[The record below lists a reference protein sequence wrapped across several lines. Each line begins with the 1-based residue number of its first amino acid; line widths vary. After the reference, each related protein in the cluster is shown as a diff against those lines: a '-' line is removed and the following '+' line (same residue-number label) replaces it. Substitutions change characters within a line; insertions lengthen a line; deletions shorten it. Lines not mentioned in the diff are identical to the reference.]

1 MKKLLLLLLLF
12 VGLLA
17 QSQTFNNEWINY
29 SRPYYKFKIAN
40 TGLYR
45 ITQSALAGIGIGSTP
60 AEQFQLWRNGK
71 QIPLYTTV
79 PTGALGAADYIEF
92 WGERNDGK
100 PDNVLYREPDYQ
112 INDSW
117 SLHTDTASF
126 FLTVNPAGGNF
137 RYTTMANNIPSGLTP
152 EPYFMHTQGV
162 YYKEDV
168 HKGLSE
174 YISEYT
180 YSSAYDKAE
189 GIASWEIAGQGGVQ
203 QEVFN
208 NLFPYTD
215 PSAPQASMRVNATG
229 SNVYTRQFEV
239 KLNNTQVALENMN
252 FYDYRKLDF
261 TVPNALLSSGTA
273 TIDIRNLC
281 VDINGRMRLAKTELI
296 YPRLFNFGGADR
308 FLFEL
313 PPSTN
318 PGGNYLEISGFNFNG
333 VPPVLYDL
341 ANQER
346 YVADITGGTIVKIEL
361 PASTVTR
368 KLLLISQHT
377 SVPQLVS
384 NFEQRNFIDYGA
396 TANQGNFLII
406 SHPTLLTTTGG
417 TNPVEDYRAY
427 RSSAV
432 GGGHNAK
439 VYMIDQLVDQ
449 FAFGIKQHPSAIRNF
464 IRYAR
469 LHYTAPIKNV
479 LLIGKGVTYNSQRKP
494 FSNESNPNLQK
505 LALIPTFGDPGS
517 DWLYTSEPGLDQ
529 TPLVSIGRISAINGN
544 EVKDYLDKVKQ
555 YEQQQAFLSPL
566 IADKAWMKNAVNV
579 VGARETVLSAT
590 LTNYLLGYR
599 RVVIDTLFGASV
611 HTFSK
616 STAATVEQGSSEKL
630 TALFQE
636 GISLLTY
643 FGHSS
648 AATLEFNLDD
658 PSAYNNQSK
667 YPLFQLLG
675 CNAGNFFTFNTARLT
690 TKETISEKYVLA
702 PQRGTIATIASTH
715 FGIANYLDVYNT
727 GFVHALTTT
736 HYGQTLGEIMREA
749 IRSTFA
755 LTGQNDFFARFHCE
769 QATLHGDPALPK
781 PDYVIEDNLVKISPQ
796 VVSTAENTF
805 KVKAEFM
812 NLGKAINQPT
822 VIELRRTFP
831 NNTTVLVRRDT
842 IPGIRYID
850 SLHYDLDIVPTRDLG
865 LCKLTFCIDPDN
877 QIDELFETNNCL
889 TKDVFIIDDDIRP
902 VYPYNYAIVNTQGI
916 KVAASTANAFSGTRQ
931 YVMEMDTTQLFNSPA
946 KITRNTTST
955 GGVIEFA
962 PGITFVDSTVYYWR
976 VAPVP
981 TSGQPKWNGFSFV
994 YLQNSF
1000 KGFNQSHYYQHTAS
1014 IGDNIY
1020 IEPSNRNWRFDSVTN
1035 NLFIRNG
1042 VWLTATTQE
1051 GDLIVSVNNNPYIR
1065 NTCQYGITFN
1075 VFEGKSFAPW
1085 RNQASGSGGLYG
1097 SYNPNCALSR
1107 NWNFEYPN
1115 TKAGRDNAR
1124 NFIRDS
1130 IPDGNFIVMRSIPQS
1145 QDNLN
1150 QYVSD
1155 WIADRTING
1164 NGNTLYDVL
1173 KNNGVNVID
1182 SFTSPKAYI
1191 AVYKKG
1197 DAGFA
1202 TQQVVSPGKIEVV
1215 NLSVNC
1221 KTPDSI
1227 GTLVSPLYG
1236 PAKAWRQLKWRGAAD
1251 NVKDT
1256 VQLSVIGVSP
1266 TGTETVLYN
1275 NINTTQQD
1283 FDVSGINATAYP
1295 YVKLVMYSKDGAAYS
1310 PYQLKYWRVTY
1321 DPVDIGEPPI
1331 NYQIAFK
1338 NISETPFDSVK
1349 VKMVLTD
1356 KDNRPTIIPI
1366 PRRKP
1371 LTPSGTANDTLR
1383 FGGIIPTVTNPGLNT
1398 IFFEANNDNDQP
1410 EQTHFN
1416 NLAFKTLYVKPDSLS
1431 PLLDVTF
1438 DGVHI
1443 LNRDIVASKPAILIK
1458 LKDEAKW
1465 MILNDTALLT
1475 VSLRYPDGRV
1485 KRFSFNNDTLVFTP
1499 AAQAPNTDN
1508 TAIVNFRPYLLEDG
1522 MYELIVTG
1530 KDKSNNTT
1538 GAIEYRIA
1546 FQVINKPMIS
1556 NMLNYPNPF
1565 TTSTA
1570 FVFTVTG
1577 VQVPQQI
1584 KIEIMT
1590 ITGKIVREI
1599 TQDELGPIHVGRN
1612 ITDFKWDGTDQ
1623 YGQKLANGVYLY
1635 RVVTN
1640 LNGKQLDKYAADGD
1654 NTDQYFNKGYGKMYL
1669 MR

>member
-1 MKKLLLLLLLF
+1 
-12 VGLLA
+12 
-17 QSQTFNNEWINY
+17 
-29 SRPYYKFKIAN
+29 
-40 TGLYR
+40 
-45 ITQSALAGIGIGSTP
+45 
-60 AEQFQLWRNGK
+60 
-71 QIPLYTTV
+71 
-79 PTGALGAADYIEF
+79 
-92 WGERNDGK
+92 
-100 PDNVLYREPDYQ
+100 
-112 INDSW
+112 
-117 SLHTDTASF
+117 
-126 FLTVNPAGGNF
+126 
-137 RYTTMANNIPSGLTP
+137 
-152 EPYFMHTQGV
+152 
-162 YYKEDV
+162 
-168 HKGLSE
+168 
-174 YISEYT
+174 
-180 YSSAYDKAE
+180 
-189 GIASWEIAGQGGVQ
+189 
-203 QEVFN
+203 
-208 NLFPYTD
+208 
-215 PSAPQASMRVNATG
+215 
-229 SNVYTRQFEV
+229 
-239 KLNNTQVALENMN
+239 
-252 FYDYRKLDF
+252 
-261 TVPNALLSSGTA
+261 
-273 TIDIRNLC
+273 
-281 VDINGRMRLAKTELI
+281 
-296 YPRLFNFGGADR
+296 
-308 FLFEL
+308 
-313 PPSTN
+313 
-318 PGGNYLEISGFNFNG
+318 
-333 VPPVLYDL
+333 
-341 ANQER
+341 
-346 YVADITGGTIVKIEL
+346 
-361 PASTVTR
+361 
-368 KLLLISQHT
+368 
-377 SVPQLVS
+377 
-384 NFEQRNFIDYGA
+384 
-396 TANQGNFLII
+396 
-406 SHPTLLTTTGG
+406 
-417 TNPVEDYRAY
+417 
-427 RSSAV
+427 
-432 GGGHNAK
+432 
-439 VYMIDQLVDQ
+439 
-449 FAFGIKQHPSAIRNF
+449 
-464 IRYAR
+464 
-469 LHYTAPIKNV
+469 
-479 LLIGKGVTYNSQRKP
+479 
-494 FSNESNPNLQK
+494 
-505 LALIPTFGDPGS
+505 
-517 DWLYTSEPGLDQ
+517 
-529 TPLVSIGRISAINGN
+529 
-544 EVKDYLDKVKQ
+544 
-555 YEQQQAFLSPL
+555 
-566 IADKAWMKNAVNV
+566 MKNAVNV
-579 VGARETVLSAT
+579 VGAREPVLSAT

-616 STAATVEQGSSEKL
+616 STAATVEQASSEKL
-630 TALFQE
+630 ASLFQE

-648 AATLEFNLDD
+648 AASLEFNLDD

-675 CNAGNFFTFNTARLT
+675 CNAGNFFTFNPARLT

-727 GFVHALTTT
+727 GFVYALTTT
-736 HYGQTLGEIMREA
+736 HYAQTLGEIMREA

-769 QATLHGDPALPK
+769 QATLHGDPALRINANWPK

-850 SLHYDLDIVPTRDLG
+850 SLHYELDIVPTRDLG

-931 YVMEMDTTQLFNSPA
+931 YVMEMDTTQLFNSPS
-946 KITRNTTST
+946 KITRNTTSS

-976 VAPVP
+976 VASVP
-981 TSGQPKWNGFSFV
+981 TSGQPKWNGASFV
-994 YLQNSF
+994 YQQNSSV
-1000 KGFNQSHYYQHTAS
+1000 GFNQSHIYQHDESSVNKIKHNLSNTNQWDYTNVQNELLIRGGVFPTAWNQAGAFS
-1014 IGDNIY
+1014 
-1020 IEPSNRNWRFDSVTN
+1020 
-1035 NLFIRNG
+1035 
-1042 VWLTATTQE
+1042 
-1051 GDLIVSVNNNPYIR
+1051 VSVNGDPFIRSVCGTNNIVFHVFDSA
-1065 NTCQYGITFN
+1065 TF
-1075 VFEGKSFAPW
+1075 KPW
-1085 RNQASGSGGLYG
+1085 VNGPVGSGLYG
-1097 SYNPNCALSR
+1097 SDPVCGITRIYNFQFNILDTNKR
-1107 NWNFEYPN
+1107 RKIVEFL
-1115 TKAGRDNAR
+1115 DL
-1124 NFIRDS
+1124 
-1130 IPDGNFIVMRSIPQS
+1130 IPDGSYVIAKNCSGTTPS
-1145 QDNLN
+1145 LN
-1150 QYVSD
+1150 TYASD
-1155 WIADRTING
+1155 WQQDVSYLGAGNSMYHRLRDQGFAD
-1164 NGNTLYDVL
+1164 
-1173 KNNGVNVID
+1173 ID
-1182 SFTSPKAYI
+1182 SFDRPRGFIFIYQKNRQFKFVPRSI
-1191 AVYKKG
+1191 FS
-1197 DAGFA
+1197 AGVFDPI
-1202 TQQVVSPGKIEVV
+1202 TMNVTNVISK
-1215 NLSVNC
+1215 
-1221 KTPDSI
+1221 DSI
-1227 GTLVSPLYG
+1227 GYVTSPIYG
-1236 PAKAWRQLKWRGAAD
+1236 KARQWHTLKWKGQTD
-1251 NVKDT
+1251 NNRDT
-1256 VQLSVIGVSP
+1256 ANINVIGVSNN
-1266 TGTETVLYN
+1266 GVETVLYN
-1275 NINTTQQD
+1275 NITIAQQN
-1283 FDVSGINATAYP
+1283 FDISSINAATYP
-1295 YVKLVMYSKDGAAYS
+1295 YIKLQLITKDGAS
-1310 PYQLKYWRVTY
+1310 FTPYQLKYWQVTY
-1321 DPVDIGEPPI
+1321 DPVPEGAIAPNIYFSATRDTVDIGEPPI

-1338 NISETPFDSVK
+1338 NISVTPFDSVK

-1383 FGGIIPTVTNPGLNT
+1383 FGGIIPTVNIPGLNT
-1398 IFFEANNDNDQP
+1398 ILFEANNDNDQP

-1443 LNRDIVASKPAILIK
+1443 LNRDIVASKPDILIK

-1485 KRFSFNNDTLVFTP
+1485 KRFSFNNDTLRFTP

-1508 TAIVNFRPYLLEDG
+1508 TAMVNFRPYLLEDG

-1590 ITGKIVREI
+1590 VTGKIVREI

-1612 ITDFKWDGTDQ
+1612 ITDFKWDGTYQ

-1654 NTDQYFNKGYGKMYL
+1654 NTEQYFNKGYGKMYL